1 MTRVICI
8 TNQKGGVGKTILAS
22 NLPVFLTAHGKK
34 VLLIDVDPQ
43 ANATFSLGLKPK
55 TLATSVYNAL
65 MGQISPMETIKNT
78 GFMGFDIMP
87 GSQDLAGATV
97 ELVNMKNR
105 EFKLKE
111 IVDRVKDNYDFV
123 IIDCPPSLGMLTLN
137 ALVASDE
144 VLIPVQCEYLALEG
158 LDQLVGTVDLINQ
171 NLDRKIKILGAVL
184 TMYNRQNKLSQMV
197 AKDVRRNFP
206 GYVFDAVIPRTVVLS
221 EVPFYGRTILRYA
234 PESKASQSFRE
245 LAQELIHN
253 YREV

>member
-1 MTRVICI
+1 MARVICI

-34 VLLIDVDPQ
+34 VLLVDVDPQ
-43 ANATFSLGLKPK
+43 ANATFSLGMKPK
-55 TLATSVYNAL
+55 TLATSIYNAL
-65 MGQISPMETIKNT
+65 MGQLSPMDVIKNT
-78 GFMGFDIMP
+78 GFLGFDIMP

-97 ELVNMKNR
+97 ELVGMKGR

-111 IVDRVKDNYDFV
+111 IIDRVKDNYDFV
-123 IIDCPPSLGMLTLN
+123 IIDSPPSLGMLTLN

-158 LDQLVGTVDLINQ
+158 LDQLLGTVELINQ
-171 NLDRKIKILGAVL
+171 NLDRKIKISGAIL
-184 TMYNRQNKLSQMV
+184 TMYNRQNKISQMV

-206 GYVFDAVIPRTVVLS
+206 GYVFEAVIPRTVSLS

-245 LAQELIHN
+245 LAQELI
-253 YREV
+253 YSYKES

>member
-1 MTRVICI
+1 MSKVICI
-8 TNQKGGVGKTILAS
+8 ANQKGGVGKTIIAS
-22 NLPVFLTAHGKK
+22 NLPVFLTAYGKK

-55 TLATSVYNAL
+55 ALATSVYNAL
-65 MGQISPMETIKNT
+65 MGQLSPMETIRNT

-87 GSQDLAGATV
+87 GSQDLAGANV
-97 ELVNMKNR
+97 EMVNMKNR

-111 IVDRVKDNYDFV
+111 LVDRVKDNYDYV
-123 IIDCPPSLGMLTLN
+123 IIDSPPSLGMLTLN

-158 LDQLVGTVDLINQ
+158 LGQLLETVDMINK
-171 NLDRKIKILGAVL
+171 NLNRDIKIRGAIL

-197 AKDVRRNFP
+197 AKEVRRNFP

-221 EVPFYGRTILRYA
+221 EVPFYGRTVLRYA
-234 PESKASQSFRE
+234 PDSKASQSFRE
-245 LAQELIHN
+245 LAQELIFC
-253 YREV
+253 EA